1 MNFDQLGEV
10 WRREAGGPPAR
21 SPAEEV
27 AAVRAR
33 AAELAR
39 VVRRRDLLETGT
51 ALAMLPLFAWRAA
64 TAQDPLSAVGAA
76 IIAAACMLIPVRL
89 WAARRGDPDP
99 ARPVALALRAE
110 LARIRAQERLLGSV
124 AWWYV
129 GPIALG
135 LLLSTAGGSG
145 PPLFRAAYAASVV
158 ALSAWVLRLNRRAA
172 REELGPVA
180 EELEGWLASLD
191 ETLSD
196 EPDETLSDGASDA
209 H

>member
-10 WRREAGGPPAR
+10 WRREASGAPAR

-39 VVRRRDLLETGT
+39 LVRRRDLAETVT
-51 ALAMLPLFAWRAA
+51 ALAMVPVFAWRAA
-64 TAQDPLSAVGAA
+64 TAQHPLAAVGAA
-76 IIAAACMLIPVRL
+76 TIAAACVLIPVRL

-99 ARPVALALRAE
+99 ARPVAAALRAE

-129 GPIALG
+129 GPLALG
-135 LLLSTAGGSG
+135 LLLLTAGGSG
-145 PPLFRAAYAASVV
+145 PPLYRAAYGASVV
-158 ALSAWVLRLNRRAA
+158 ALSAWVLRLNQRVA
-172 REELGPVA
+172 REELRPVA
-180 EELEGWLASLD
+180 EELESWLAGLD
-191 ETLSD
+191 DPVSD
-196 EPDETLSDGASDA
+196 EPDETLVHGAPHA
-209 H
+209 K

>member
-10 WRREAGGPPAR
+10 WRREAGGAPGR

-39 VVRRRDLLETGT
+39 VVRRRDLLETGA
-51 ALAMLPLFAWRAA
+51 ALAILPVFAWRAA
-64 TAQDPLSAVGAA
+64 TAQHPLAAAGAA
-76 IIAAACMLIPVRL
+76 IIAAACVLIPIRL

-99 ARPVALALRAE
+99 GQPVAAALRTE

-129 GPIALG
+129 GPISLG

-145 PPLFRAAYAASVV
+145 PPLYRAAYAASVV
-158 ALSAWVLRLNRRAA
+158 ALSAWLLRLNRRAA
-172 REELGPVA
+172 REELRPVA
-180 EELEGWLASLD
+180 EELEGWLAGLD
-191 ETLSD
+191 EPAAD
-196 EPDETLSDGASDA
+196 EPLLNGASDA
-209 H
+209 N